1 MKTDTQFI
9 LRGSDTL
16 NLKIQNL
23 ENCFNTAKR
32 LGYNYVAVKVDMQG
46 FEKPEIIINSS
57 ENFEEKLDYYKKAY
71 DENLILRSFNGIFF
85 FPYPLT
91 LVNVPLRIVF
101 HFSLASVSFILLIAS
116 LILSSLVA

>member
-71 DENLILRSFNGIFF
+71 DENLILRSFNGIRIIGFTYGDTF
-85 FPYPLT
+85 ESIEED
-91 LVNVPLRIVF
+91 LVDE
-101 HFSLASVSFILLIAS
+101 
-116 LILSSLVA
+116 